1 LPWLFLIYALPASL
15 FMAIA
20 IPPLQVPD
28 EENHAF
34 RADQISRG
42 TLFLYGGGYVGGAL
56 VELKRMASELH
67 FRTEVKQTA
76 EVSRRAAALGWSIP
90 AENASFVNTAQYGP
104 LFYLPQVFTIWIG
117 KLFGLSVIWTMLLAR
132 LINGFIAVFIGFVSI
147 RICRRAQAMVF
158 TTLLLPET
166 MSEFAS
172 LAQDALI
179 ISMSIFVGALGSRIA
194 AEQRL
199 ARASEF
205 GWFAFTVVATTMA
218 RPTQLALAA
227 IGPVFVGWR
236 DGARRRKL
244 AIAIVALIALIWWT
258 ITLSN
263 LIAPIDRG
271 GFQIQLASMITR
283 PLLVFQLLLQTF
295 RETGFF
301 ILTTMIGR
309 FGWVDT
315 PLPDWYYY
323 SAVAALVLAW
333 LAPGNSRP
341 YIVPAIT
348 GVLTVS
354 LMLIGLAVAL
364 YASWTV
370 VGKMTIDGLQG
381 RYILPVLPLLGW
393 AAPFYKPALARMLF
407 PCWLAVMAFP
417 LVWMVVAPGV
427 IMERFYGSWSDM
439 GQVLKIL
446 YLN

>member
-1 LPWLFLIYALPASL
+1 LRWLFLIYALPASV

-20 IPPLQVPD
+20 VPPLQVPD

-42 TLFLYGGGYVGGAL
+42 TLFMYGGGYVSGAL

-67 FRTEVKQTA
+67 FRAEVKQTT
-76 EVSRRAAALGWSIP
+76 EVSRRAAALGWSVP
-90 AENASFVNTAQYGP
+90 TENAGFTNTAQYGP

-117 KLFGLSVIWTMLLAR
+117 KFFGLSVIWTMLLAR
-132 LINGFIAVFIGFVSI
+132 LVNGFIAVLIGFVSI
-147 RICRRAQAMVF
+147 SVCRRAQAMVF

-166 MSEFAS
+166 ISEFAS

-179 ISMSIFVGALGSRIA
+179 ISLSIFIGALGSRIV

-227 IGPVFVGWR
+227 IGPVFIGWR
-236 DGARRRKL
+236 DGAWRKKL

-258 ITLSN
+258 ITLSK
-263 LIAPIDRG
+263 LMIPIDRG
-271 GFQIQLASMITR
+271 GFQIQIASMITR
-283 PLLVFQLLLQTF
+283 PWLVFELLLQTF

-301 ILTTMIGR
+301 FFQTIIGR

-323 SAVAALVLAW
+323 SAIAVLVLAW

-341 YIVPAIT
+341 YFVPAIT
-348 GVLTVS
+348 GVFTFT
-354 LMLIGLAVAL
+354 LMLIGIAAAL

-393 AAPFYKPALARMLF
+393 AAPVYNPALVRMLS

-427 IMERFYGSWSDM
+427 VMERFYGSWSDM
-439 GQVLKIL
+439 AQVLKIL